1 MPGRD
6 SLLEGLLVKA
16 RIING
21 TVSFAFNTRLP
32 DTLLFIVFRG
42 VSVFLV
48 LAHAKGQ
55 SVAFE
60 IRYHRDAK
68 FFRKKNKTFFRDQ
81 CGDANISLPLQVLI
95 TIITIITKI
104 MISDY
109 YNIT

>member
-6 SLLEGLLVKA
+6 SLLEGLLVKV

-60 IRYHRDAK
+60 IRYHRAAK
-68 FFRKKNKTFFRDQ
+68 FFRKKKKLFFE
-81 CGDANISLPLQVLI
+81 ISVGMPTSHYRFRSL
-95 TIITIITKI
+95 
-104 MISDY
+104 
-109 YNIT
+109 